1 MSIHATT
8 YRFSQNLPA
17 IKEVFGLVLKT
28 LEVVQNL
35 RFIFK
40 SILVQSKLK
49 LLQTNQYD
57 LINYIV

>member
-17 IKEVFGLVLKT
+17 IKVFGLVLKT

-49 LLQTNQYD
+49 LLPTNQYD